1 VRGLGV
7 PQPNPNPLR
16 NPSPRSSALAEH
28 IRTVLKVLA
37 IYGVTIVNAA
47 AILYIVLRIWSY
59 FSE

>member
-1 VRGLGV
+1 V